1 VVARRPWPRPSSRPR
16 LMSECEAPS
25 QRPHPAILHVH
36 APLWQPAAGHLPPGC
51 RLTAS
56 SRRCCARCRHIPT
69 SRTRRGAHRRSTPDG
84 ALADSCN
91 RILATAASLL
101 VTLGNPHNLSLLTSH
116 LLTAPA
122 LWDRPDGVRT
132 SLRLL
137 SVFHST
143 ITTVIN
149 YHNDVRWDKAPK
161 LESGQLPTGGGLSL
175 DDWIRAIVAGADN
188 RSQRW
193 KHLIVLGG
201 LLIGIGNLEEQGMD
215 LYWVSGVRRKIEGAF
230 VNAVNLALVDVR
242 ERSEVDGLGGQTI
255 TLALNHAFGCLN
267 QVERSQLDYDLLLP
281 VLIGTSYY
289 SNEGFQSAY
298 FLGGLDLDIGV
309 VQGGKL
315 SWNVRP
321 TCRS

>member
-1 VVARRPWPRPSSRPR
+1 
-16 LMSECEAPS
+16 M
-25 QRPHPAILHVH
+25 
-36 APLWQPAAGHLPPGC
+36 
-51 RLTAS
+51 
-56 SRRCCARCRHIPT
+56 
-69 SRTRRGAHRRSTPDG
+69 
-84 ALADSCN
+84 
-91 RILATAASLL
+91 LATAASLL
-101 VTLGNPHNLSLLTSH
+101 ITLGNPHNLSLLTSH

-143 ITTVIN
+143 ITTLIN

-161 LESGQLPTGGGLSL
+161 LEPGQLPTGGGLSL

-215 LYWVSGVRRKIEGAF
+215 LYWASGMRRKIEGAF
-230 VNAVNLALVDVR
+230 VNATNLALVDVR
-242 ERSEVDGLGGQTI
+242 ERSEADGLGGQTI
-255 TLALNHAFGCLN
+255 TLALNHAFGCLSHA
-267 QVERSQLDYDLLLP
+267 ERAQLDYDLLLP
-281 VLIGTSYY
+281 VLIGTTYY

-298 FLGGLDLDIGV
+298 FLGGLDLDVGV

-315 SWNVRP
+315 SWNVRSYIADKP
-321 TCRS
+321 DSRLTLS